1 MRSECIILIYI
12 PFPFII
18 TLKKK
23 SGKIMDGHEHRQL
36 AHSGSIASIYVEQE
50 HPTRSSMDLIE
61 GTSQHLSKGAHHH
74 PESAAVVDAHT
85 QRQRWDAFFEPQYS
99 FGAFIHGLNQE
110 EEEEH
115 QKQQHRKKIDQLI
128 DDGNENLD
136 HTLKSPKMIIDRAS
150 CDYNGTEASSAI
162 MSPTLPSLS
171 DKKPAWG
178 PKDEKTLIE
187 RLEILKK
194 MRAQTA
200 IVDEHQQREK
210 KSKEETSHT
219 ARWKRHMS
227 EKAKKI
233 CKEATDD
240 TSSTHSSLDPDE
252 KAPEVAV
259 VDLEE
264 GAPVK
269 KYSCRRSFLC
279 FMLGFIFPPFWLF
292 GAFYFSSYANKQTSA
307 SRRIDHIWRRRSRIA
322 FGIFTVFLMIT
333 LVVIFV
339 LKPGAIG
346 WRLSKSGGS

>member
-1 MRSECIILIYI
+1 
-12 PFPFII
+12 
-18 TLKKK
+18 
-23 SGKIMDGHEHRQL
+23 MDGHEPRQYAHR
-36 AHSGSIASIYVEQE
+36 GSMFVDQQQQAPARNSC
-50 HPTRSSMDLIE
+50 SMDLIE
-61 GTSQHLSKGAHHH
+61 GTSQHLTNKGA
-74 PESAAVVDAHT
+74 AAAAAATAIVDAHT

-115 QKQQHRKKIDQLI
+115 QKQQHRKNIDQLI
-128 DDGNENLD
+128 DDGNEKLD
-136 HTLKSPKMIIDRAS
+136 HAAAAAAAALKSPKMMIDRAS
-150 CDYNGTEASSAI
+150 CDYNNNGTEASSAI

-171 DKKPAWG
+171 DKKETPAAWG

-200 IVDEHQQREK
+200 IMDEHHQREK

-227 EKAKKI
+227 EKAKKL
-233 CKEATDD
+233 CKEATTDD

-252 KAPEVAV
+252 KVAV
-259 VDLEE
+259 AAGAAAAAVDLED
-264 GAPVK
+264 GVK

-279 FMLGFIFPPFWLF
+279 FMLGFLFPPFWLF
-292 GAFYFSSYANKQTSA
+292 GAFYCSSYANKQTSA

-346 WRLSKSGGS
+346 WRLSKSGGSS